1 MAETDKLFAG
11 PIPEIYDRLL
21 VPLLFEGYAGD
32 LAERIASLA
41 PRDVLEIAAGTGALT
56 RAMASRLDG
65 TARIVASDLNQ
76 AMLDKAVEQQGD
88 GEPAIVWR
96 QADALALPFED
107 RNFDLVACQF
117 GVMFFPSKG
126 QGYAEAYRVL
136 RPGGHFL
143 FNAWDR
149 IAVND
154 FPQIVQDAVQAIFP
168 DDPPRFMERT
178 PHGYNDPETIRQDLT
193 TAGFHAVSIET
204 LGRKSRADSA
214 RTVATAYCQGTPLR
228 NEIEA
233 RSPSDG
239 VEKATRAATEALTRR
254 FGDGPIE
261 GRIRAHIVSARRL

>member
-21 VPLLFEGYAGD
+21 VPLQFEGYADD
-32 LAERIASLA
+32 LAERVAALD
-41 PRDVLEIAAGTGALT
+41 PHHVLEIAAGTGALT

-76 AMLDKAVEQQGD
+76 AMLDKAVGKQGG
-88 GEPAIVWR
+88 GEPRIVWQ
-96 QADALALPFED
+96 QADALALPFQD
-107 RNFDLVACQF
+107 QSFDIVACQF
-117 GVMFFPSKG
+117 GVMFFPSKA

-149 IAVND
+149 ISVND
-154 FPQIVQDAVQAIFP
+154 FPQVVSDAVQAIFP

-178 PHGYNDPETIRQDLT
+178 PHGYNDPEVIRQDLT
-193 TAGFHAVSIET
+193 AAGFHAVAIET

-214 RTVATAYCQGTPLR
+214 RTVATAFCQGTPLR
-228 NEIEA
+228 SEIEA
-233 RSPSDG
+233 RAPSGG
-239 VEKATRAATEALTRR
+239 VDLATHAATEALARR
-254 FGDGPIE
+254 FGAGPIE